1 MSALTQRM
9 VELPPPRRKRVDER
23 GGVDELDPA
32 APLAPLRGVTVR
44 EHPDAGGDAGIAWA
58 STTRPGVAADSG
70 EQL

>member
-32 APLAPLRGVTVR
+32 APLAPLPVR